1 MCLGIPGRIVEI
13 VDPGQQRAIADVDGV
28 RREISVSLLG
38 LRQPDGS
45 VTSTI
50 EVDGSDAVAVDDWV
64 LIHVGFAMSRIDED
78 EAAATLAALRAYG
91 DPYQQEMDEY
101 AADGAMDPL
110 RMFADEV
117 ERLGAD
123 ASRMPE
129 PDRAIPDPDEAPTA
143 SRS

>member
-50 EVDGSDAVAVDDWV
+50 EVDGSDAVTVDDWV

-91 DPYQQEMDEY
+91 DPYQQEMEEY
-101 AADGAMDPL
+101 AADGTMDPL

-117 ERLGAD
+117 EWLAPDGAA
-123 ASRMPE
+123 ASGPE
-129 PDRAIPDPDEAPTA
+129 PTMPDTDEAPA
-143 SRS
+143 GRS